1 MGQFEEQLLER
12 SRLDQELLE
21 ASMSRLTSSLLQKR
35 GSGAENDSA
44 DELFR
49 IAVEQICRYY
59 KVPLPD
65 KNAVLPEKEEQ
76 LLDVLLRPSG
86 LMRRWIALDGNWYKD
101 GDGALLAFFRDSGK
115 PLALIPDKS
124 EGYRFIDPAS
134 GKIVAVNEKNTAL
147 FAREAICFYAP
158 LPDEPLSG
166 RQFIRCMLKH
176 VEIHNYLLV
185 IVAALVCTLTGVF
198 TPLVTGMIYKRIVP
212 SGEVYRVGI
221 MAVFLICL
229 AIGNYLAS
237 TVRSGILSR
246 IRDHMDVYVQNA
258 VTDRLLRLPVQFF
271 QDKDSGTV
279 AQSAMALNVIPEI
292 FTGAVLGSVVNAA
305 FALVYVIEIGLIAPV
320 LFFPALVTL
329 FAQLAVI
336 LLFLRRQTRQF
347 GKELSA
353 RAETQ
358 DLVYALFNGIQ
369 RLRLSGSEQR
379 AFAKWAQAYAN
390 VADIAY
396 HPPFIMAVHAPL
408 VSVVGLL
415 GMLWA
420 YAEGAAMGLS
430 VSTFAAFISAF
441 GMATGMLTALC
452 DSAKMLGYLKPSLD
466 LAGPI
471 LQTVPESTV
480 DKRPAGVLCGNIALN
495 RVSFRYGP
503 DEPLIINDINL
514 KIHAGDYVAIVGK
527 TGCGKSTLIRLLLG
541 FETPESGTIIYDD
554 MNIDSVDPISLRRQ
568 IGTVLQNG
576 SLFTG
581 NIYENIVISAPWL
594 TMADAWDAAE
604 TAGIAE
610 DIRQMPMQMHTVIT
624 ENSGISGGQKQRLL
638 IARAV
643 APKPKILIFDEAT
656 SALDNITQKH
666 ISEALSGM
674 KCTRIVIAHRLSTI
688 RECDRIIALDGG
700 RIVEDGTYDELMEKN
715 GFFANLVRRQTL

>member
-21 ASMSRLTSSLLQKR
+21 KSMGRLTSSLLQEGR
-35 GSGAENDSA
+35 QSAEGDSA
-44 DELFR
+44 NELYR
-49 IAVEQICRYY
+49 IAIEQICRYY
-59 KVPLPD
+59 KAALPD
-65 KNAVLPEKEEQ
+65 RNAAFPEEEDQ

-86 LMRRWIALDGNWYKD
+86 LMRRWAALDGNWYQD
-101 GDGALLAFFRDSGK
+101 GEGAMLTFFRDSGK
-115 PLALIPDKS
+115 PTALIPDRS
-124 EGYRFIDPAS
+124 GSYHYFDPES
-134 GKIVAVNEKNTAL
+134 GKSAPVTEKNADL
-147 FAREAICFYAP
+147 FAREAICFYVP

-166 RQFIRCMLKH
+166 RMFIRCVLKH

-185 IVAALVCTLTGVF
+185 IAAALVCTLTGVF

-229 AIGNYLAS
+229 AIGNYMAS
-237 TVRSGILSR
+237 AVRSGMLSR
-246 IRDHMDVYVQNA
+246 IRDRMDVYVQNA
-258 VTDRLLRLPVQFF
+258 VTGRLLRLPVKFYQG
-271 QDKDSGTV
+271 KNSGTV
-279 AQSAMALNVIPEI
+279 TQSAMALNAIPEI
-292 FTGAVLGSVVNAA
+292 FTGAVLGSVINAA
-305 FALVYVIEIGLIAPV
+305 FALVYVIEIGLISPV
-320 LFFPALVTL
+320 LFLPALVTL
-329 FAQLAVI
+329 LAQSAVI
-336 LLFLRRQTRQF
+336 FLFLQKQMHHSRA
-347 GKELSA
+347 ELSA
-353 RAETQ
+353 RAESQ
-358 DLVYALFNGIQ
+358 DLVYALFTGIQ

-379 AFAKWAQAYAN
+379 AFSKWALAYGN

-396 HPPFIMAVHAPL
+396 HPPFITAVHAPL
-408 VSVVGLL
+408 VSAVGLL

-420 YAEGAAMGLS
+420 YAQSAAMGLN
-430 VSTFAAFISAF
+430 VSAFAAFLSAF
-441 GMATGMLTALC
+441 GMATGMLTTLC

-466 LAGPI
+466 LASPI
-471 LQTVPESTV
+471 LQAVPESAGN
-480 DKRPAGVLCGNIALN
+480 KRPAEILRGNIALN

-503 DEPLIINDINL
+503 DEPLILNDISLN
-514 KIHAGDYVAIVGK
+514 IHAGDYVAIVGK

-541 FETPESGTIIYDD
+541 FETPESGTIVFDD
-554 MNIDSVDPISLRRQ
+554 MNTDSVDPVSLRRQ

-594 TMADAWDAAE
+594 SMKDAWAAAE

-624 ENSGISGGQKQRLL
+624 ENGGISGGQKQRLL

-656 SALDNITQKH
+656 SASDQYFLLPLLLLTDLYTFQ
-666 ISEALSGM
+666 
-674 KCTRIVIAHRLSTI
+674 
-688 RECDRIIALDGG
+688 
-700 RIVEDGTYDELMEKN
+700 
-715 GFFANLVRRQTL
+715 